1 MQGQFSLTIFMAL
14 LPVSQCPGEQHSQL
28 LAGTGTQRQGH
39 VISLISPPAPPDVLQ
54 LLGHLHV
61 RGGCSPSSTN
71 PPPPHGFTATASQD
85 RASCLVCMTH
95 NLPSCSKMYD
105 YIWRYR
111 QSARAQFNQQC
122 RPFCISD
129 LASSLLAS
137 LTISVSS
144 ANFTTDD
151 LIFFQIIDKNV
162 E

>member
-1 MQGQFSLTIFMAL
+1 MSWWAAQPAAGWHRHPKAGACNFSDFPSSSSRCAAAFGA
-14 LPVSQCPGEQHSQL
+14 PSCVRRVQSQL
-28 LAGTGTQRQGH
+28 YQ
-39 VISLISPPAPPDVLQ
+39 
-54 LLGHLHV
+54 
-61 RGGCSPSSTN
+61 
-71 PPPPHGFTATASQD
+71 PPPPHGFTATTSQD